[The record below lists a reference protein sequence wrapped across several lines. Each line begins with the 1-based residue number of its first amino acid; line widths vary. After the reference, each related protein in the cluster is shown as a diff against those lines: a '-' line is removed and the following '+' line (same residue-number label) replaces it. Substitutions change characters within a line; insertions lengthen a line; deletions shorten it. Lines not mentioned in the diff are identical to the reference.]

1 MKSTNVLIRALF
13 DKKLRVLWHVLFW
26 VFIYLDEFFSLVG
39 ITPELESP
47 QDFFINLAC
56 NAAVV
61 YLNLYI
67 LRPYFLK
74 HKRVLIYIFASVACV
89 FLIIYLD
96 ELIYDYDI
104 EAEYVLSSFVSN
116 FGFNT
121 FLLAIP
127 IFIKT
132 VKEAWSNQIKDE
144 QILAEK
150 LNLELAYLKNQINPH
165 FLFNTLNSLYIQS
178 KKNSGNVSEALLSF
192 SELLRYQLYDCQK
205 DQVNLDKEI
214 EYLQNY
220 LDLEKTRRDH
230 LDIRFEKEID
240 RPHLKIEPLLFLP
253 LVENAVKYSMTNG
266 LQKSFIHIKAIQ
278 EGSSIEFNI
287 SNNIGFENN
296 EKNPHSGIGLSNLK
310 RRLELYYPDQ
320 HALTI
325 EKSES
330 KFTALLNLDLK
341 K

>member
-74 HKRVLIYIFASVACV
+74 HKRVLIYIFATVACV

-205 DQVNLDKEI
+205 DQVNLDKETYI
-214 EYLQNY
+214 Y
-220 LDLEKTRRDH
+220 
-230 LDIRFEKEID
+230 
-240 RPHLKIEPLLFLP
+240 
-253 LVENAVKYSMTNG
+253 V
-266 LQKSFIHIKAIQ
+266 
-278 EGSSIEFNI
+278 
-287 SNNIGFENN
+287 
-296 EKNPHSGIGLSNLK
+296 
-310 RRLELYYPDQ
+310 
-320 HALTI
+320 
-325 EKSES
+325 
-330 KFTALLNLDLK
+330 
-341 K
+341 